1 MHILITGATGFVGTY
16 LREHVRAQAAWR
28 LTGTTYP
35 DLPPTPAD
43 PREEFVYLDLR
54 QTEDVRALL
63 AERRPDAI
71 IHLAAQSHV
80 PTAYRDPWDTLENNI
95 RGQLNLLE
103 ACVALGL
110 KPRFLVIGSGEEYG
124 RDAPGAMPLREE
136 HPLRPENPYSVSKV
150 AQDVLGYQYF
160 ISYDIPVVRL
170 RPFNHVGPR
179 QSPRFVLPAF
189 AQQVARIEAGLQEPV
204 LRVGNLSPAR
214 DFTDVRDVV
223 RAYLLALQQG
233 RPGEVYN
240 VCSGTAHS
248 IQSIVNRLLELAR
261 LPISVE
267 VDPERYRP
275 ADVPVVFGSAE
286 KLQRETGW
294 EPQIPFEQTVQDVL
308 EEWRGVV
315 RIRNQEALQR

>member
-1 MHILITGATGFVGTY
+1 MHVLITGATGFVGTY
-16 LREHVRAQAAWR
+16 LRQEVCAHADWQ
-28 LTGTTYP
+28 LTGTTFP
-35 DLPPTPAD
+35 DAPPTPTH
-43 PREEFVYLDLR
+43 PQEHFVYLDLR
-54 QTEDVRALL
+54 QAESVRALL
-63 AERRPDAI
+63 AEQRPDAI

-80 PTAYRDPWDTLENNI
+80 PTAYKDPWGTLENNI

-103 ACVALGL
+103 ACVALEL

-124 RDAPGAMPLREE
+124 RDAPEAMPLREE

-160 ISYDIPVVRL
+160 ISYGIPVIRM
-170 RPFNHVGPR
+170 RPFNHVGPG

-223 RAYLLALQQG
+223 RAYVLALLHG

-240 VCSGTAHS
+240 VCSGTART
-248 IQSIVNRLLELAR
+248 IQSLINRLLELAR
-261 LPISVE
+261 TPISVE
-267 VDPERYRP
+267 IDPERYRP
-275 ADVPVVFGSAE
+275 ADVPTIFGSAE
-286 KLQRETGW
+286 KLRQATGW
-294 EPQIPFEQTVQDVL
+294 EPEIPFEQTVQDVL
-308 EEWRGVV
+308 NEWRSS
-315 RIRNQEALQR
+315 LQ

>member
-1 MHILITGATGFVGTY
+1 MHVLITGATGFVGTY
-16 LREHVRAQAAWR
+16 LRQQVLARAGWQ
-28 LTGTTYP
+28 LTGTTFP
-35 DLPPTPAD
+35 DAPPTPAH
-43 PREEFVYLDLR
+43 PQEHFVYLDLR
-54 QTEDVRALL
+54 QAESVRALL
-63 AERRPDAI
+63 AEQRPDAI

-80 PTAYRDPWDTLENNI
+80 PTAYKDPWGTLENNI

-103 ACVALGL
+103 ACVALEL

-124 RDAPGAMPLREE
+124 RDAPEAMPLREE

-160 ISYDIPVVRL
+160 ISYGIPVIRM
-170 RPFNHVGPR
+170 RPFNHVGPG

-223 RAYLLALQQG
+223 RAYVLALLHG

-240 VCSGTAHS
+240 VCSGTART
-248 IQSIVNRLLELAR
+248 IQSLINRLLELAR
-261 LPISVE
+261 TPISVE
-267 VDPERYRP
+267 IDPERYRP
-275 ADVPVVFGSAE
+275 ADVPTIFGSAE
-286 KLQRETGW
+286 KLRQATGW
-294 EPQIPFEQTVQDVL
+294 EPEIPFEQTVQDVL
-308 EEWRGVV
+308 NEWRSS
-315 RIRNQEALQR
+315 LQ